1 MYKNEMDFRKTLC
14 KELRSLGW
22 FIQSV
27 EVGAINR
34 GVPDLF
40 MIKKGVSHWVEL
52 KNSKTSFNP
61 YWHIDF
67 REGQQAWLRRHYT
80 HGGHSVVIE
89 AGKEQMAIHFFSEI
103 IKDNVLTQDYTV
115 VNGFER
121 LSHLLGGGE

>member
-1 MYKNEMDFRKTLC
+1 MEFRKELC
-14 KELRSLGW
+14 KELRRLGW

-40 MIKKGVSHWVEL
+40 MIKKGISHWVEL
-52 KNSKTSFNP
+52 KNSRTATFKDQ
-61 YWHIDF
+61 WHIDF
-67 REGQQAWLRRHYT
+67 REGQQAWLRKHYT

-89 AGKEQMAIHFFSEI
+89 AGKEQMAIHFFSEV
-103 IKDNVLTQDYTV
+103 IKDNVLTEGYEV

-121 LSHLLGGGE
+121 ISHLLGGGK